1 MNCLLT
7 GSNGFLGRVINQ
19 ELSKKCAV
27 FGLSK
32 NTGDYKINLVEHV
45 PDFNHQ
51 FDIVVH
57 AAGKAH
63 SSSKKTKHVDDFY
76 KVNVQGTQNL
86 LKGLDKS
93 IILPKSFL
101 FISSVAVYG
110 INEGCYINENTPL
123 LAEDAYGQSKIMAE
137 NIVMDWCFKNNVICT
152 IFRLPLVVGSNPPGN
167 LGALVNGI
175 RRGYYFNIAGRNA
188 RKSMVL
194 SEDVAKI
201 ILSAANI
208 GGVYNLTDGYHPT
221 FLEIS
226 KHIATQLGKPMPIC
240 LPYSL
245 LRFIAQIGDLF
256 GFQSLINTP
265 KLNKLISDLTFDDNK
280 ARTNISWVSN
290 CVLSWHLS

>member
-7 GSNGFLGRVINQ
+7 GSNGFLGRVINK
-19 ELSKKCAV
+19 ELSKKCDV

-32 NTGDYKINLVEHV
+32 TTGQYMLNLEDRV
-45 PDFNHQ
+45 PDFNQQ

-57 AAGKAH
+57 AAGRAH
-63 SSSKKTKHVDDFY
+63 SSPKNTKHIDDFY

-86 LKGLDKS
+86 LKGLEKS
-93 IILPKSFL
+93 ILPKSFV

-110 INEGCYINENTPL
+110 INKGCYINENTPL
-123 LAEDAYGQSKIMAE
+123 LAEDAYGQSKIIAE
-137 NIVMDWCFKNNVICT
+137 NIVLDWCFKNNVICT

-167 LGALVNGI
+167 LGALVNAI
-175 RRGYYFNIAGRNA
+175 HRGYYFNISGRDA

-194 SEDVAKI
+194 GEDVAKI
-201 ILSAANI
+201 ILNAANI

-245 LRFIAQIGDLF
+245 MRFIALIGDLF
-256 GFQSLINTP
+256 GVESLINTP
-265 KLNKLISDLTFDDNK
+265 KLNKIISDLTFDDNK
-280 ARTNISWVSN
+280 ARTNIGWVSN
-290 CVLSWHLS
+290 CVLSWQLS

>member
-7 GSNGFLGRVINQ
+7 GSNGFLGRVINK

-27 FGLSK
+27 VGLSK
-32 NTGDYKINLVEHV
+32 TTGQYMLNLEDRV
-45 PDFNHQ
+45 PDFNQQ

-63 SSSKKTKHVDDFY
+63 SSPKNTKHIDDFY

-86 LKGLDKS
+86 LKGLEKS
-93 IILPKSFL
+93 ILPKSFV
-101 FISSVAVYG
+101 FISTVAVYG

-123 LAEDAYGQSKIMAE
+123 LAEDAYGQSKVIAE
-137 NIVMDWCFKNNVICT
+137 NIVLDWCFKNNVICT

-175 RRGYYFNIAGRNA
+175 RRGYYFNISGRDA

-194 SEDVAKI
+194 GEDVAKI
-201 ILSAANI
+201 ILNAANI

-226 KHIATQLGKPMPIC
+226 KHIAEQLGKPMPIC

-245 LRFIAQIGDLF
+245 MRFIAQIGDLF
-256 GFQSLINTP
+256 GVESLINTP
-265 KLNKLISDLTFDDNK
+265 KLNKIVSDLTFDDNK
-280 ARTNISWVSN
+280 ARANIGWASN
-290 CVLSWHLS
+290 CVLSWQLS